1 MAKTK
6 AEGRQTPAET
16 ERDVKAGRLAPI
28 YLLMGD
34 EDYYIDRV
42 SQLICETAVSP
53 EERDFNLDTVY
64 APEVRAGDIVNIAR
78 QFPVMAERRVVLVKE
93 FQSLSDK
100 ASLSPYVKRPLA
112 STVLVLCH
120 KHGMLD
126 THRALVNEIRN
137 AGGTVMESRRLF
149 DNQLPAFATSYMAS
163 LGLTMDGSATRLLCD
178 HVGSDLTRLA
188 SEMDKL
194 RLLLPEGQ
202 TAVKAEHVEQ
212 LTGVSKEYNNFE
224 LQGALALRD
233 VLRSNRIA
241 NYFASSP
248 KGFSLPL
255 TLTSLFSFF
264 SDVLAA
270 YYAPDQ
276 SDNGI
281 AQWTG
286 KSPWAARQALIPAR
300 HNYRATKVVDILAR
314 IRETD
319 AKSKGVGGCRT
330 PHGELL
336 RELIFFI
343 LH

>member
-126 THRALVNEIRN
+126 THRAHLNEIRN
-137 AGGTVMESRRLF
+137 AAGTVMERRRLYA
-149 DNQLPAFATSYMAS
+149 NQ
-163 LGLTMDGSATRLLCD
+163 
-178 HVGSDLTRLA
+178 
-188 SEMDKL
+188 
-194 RLLLPEGQ
+194 
-202 TAVKAEHVEQ
+202 
-212 LTGVSKEYNNFE
+212 
-224 LQGALALRD
+224 
-233 VLRSNRIA
+233 
-241 NYFASSP
+241 
-248 KGFSLPL
+248 
-255 TLTSLFSFF
+255 
-264 SDVLAA
+264 
-270 YYAPDQ
+270 
-276 SDNGI
+276 
-281 AQWTG
+281 
-286 KSPWAARQALIPAR
+286 
-300 HNYRATKVVDILAR
+300 
-314 IRETD
+314 
-319 AKSKGVGGCRT
+319 
-330 PHGELL
+330 
-336 RELIFFI
+336 
-343 LH
+343 